1 MVRHRASSDDICR
14 PTRTD
19 VPNVWGVDE
28 ELVSSTELA
37 KALDVSHRTIQRWI
51 AAGKIEAE
59 FRTVGGQYKFNVDKV
74 RDQLRAIDHD

>member
-1 MVRHRASSDDICR
+1 M
-14 PTRTD
+14 
-19 VPNVWGVDE
+19 
-28 ELVSSTELA
+28 SSTELA